1 MPSVPVRYGDAL
13 ADLHQRYA
21 AVTRARPLPALAREI
36 GISTLTLHRFE
47 REGYVSA
54 LALHQ
59 IATWTQAQE
68 RVGHQRNLGGY
79 ER

>member
-1 MPSVPVRYGDAL
+1 MTPAVRYGDAL
-13 ADLHQRYA
+13 ADLQQRYT
-21 AVTRARPLPALAREI
+21 AVTRARPLPALAKEI
-36 GISTLTLHRFE
+36 GVSTLTLHRFE

-54 LALHQ
+54 VALHQ

-68 RVGHQRNLGGY
+68 RLGHQRGLGGH